1 MKKLILGLLICLS
14 FLSLQVHAQLNVV
27 LLHQLIDNSESEYD
41 RQTQA
46 RTKQAAVSANEQV
59 NKGQMTTLKTTYR
72 NIQSR
77 FHTLGLVIDAAQI
90 GLEAAPVVNEIVRQ
104 QEQIVSLAQR
114 QPLLILLAAD
124 SEADLADQAQLLIDY
139 CYGLVL
145 SIGDVNQ
152 MKASDRKMLFSYV
165 VSELRRIDGASRGL
179 LASMYS
185 FNNALNGRSGNPFS
199 GFINQDKALVE
210 DILRNAKALQH

>member
-1 MKKLILGLLICLS
+1 MKKLIFFLLL
-14 FLSLQVHAQLNVV
+14 FFSLVTPKARAQTNVE
-27 LLHQLIDNSESEYD
+27 LLDQLVGESESEYD

-46 RTKQAAVSANEQV
+46 RTQQAAVSANEQV

-77 FHTLGLVIDAAQI
+77 FHTLGLVIDAAEI
-90 GLEAAPVVNEIVRQ
+90 GLEASPVVNEIVKQ
-104 QEQIVSLAQR
+104 QEQIVSLAQK
-114 QPLLILLAAD
+114 QPLLILLAAN

-145 SIGDVNQ
+145 SVGDVNQ

-179 LASMYS
+179 LASMYNFYNTLS
-185 FNNALNGRSGNPFS
+185 GKSGNPFS
-199 GFINQDKALVE
+199 GFVSQDKALVD
-210 DILRNAKALQH
+210 DIMRNSKTLSH